1 MILRRDTN
9 SGFTLPMPRERA
21 FTLIEVLIAATITV
35 VIVLMLG
42 GMFLSLTNTSMR
54 ASQRIDAF
62 RDARAALQIMERD
75 MANLVQLP
83 STSPTPT
90 PTPSTSPTPPPPLR
104 SAAYFALD
112 NVWQDPN
119 DPYSANTGSL
129 NRQMF
134 ALIARSSLTSSSST
148 SPTPTPTPTSGD
160 LCAIGYYCRWDTNHY
175 VLCRYFRDSATTF
188 AAIQSLVGTYIPV
201 TTLYTPSSSD
211 EVLAAY
217 IWNFN
222 VTLYDGSGNV
232 ISAYDPTTGTL
243 TGIYPY
249 ICDPSAITTKP
260 LPAAV
265 EISFN
270 TMSPEA
276 ARTVMSVSSS
286 PNDWMNTT
294 TTNYQRLILPHMY
307 QFRTRIN
314 LQ

>member
-1 MILRRDTN
+1 
-9 SGFTLPMPRERA
+9 MPRERA
-21 FTLIEVLIAATITV
+21 FTLAEVLIAAAITV

-62 RDARAALQIMERD
+62 RDARAALQIIERD

-112 NVWQDPN
+112 NVWQDTAN
-119 DPYSANTGSL
+119 DPYSANAGSL

-134 ALIARSSLTSSSST
+134 ALIARSSLASSSST
-148 SPTPTPTPTSGD
+148 LPSGD
-160 LCAIGYYCRWDTNHY
+160 LCAVGYYCRWDTNHY

-188 AAIQSLVGTYIPV
+188 AAIQSLVGTYLPV
-201 TTLYTPSSSD
+201 ATLYTPNTPSGSD

-217 IWNFN
+217 VWNFN

-249 ICDPSAITTKP
+249 ICDPSATTTNP

-314 LQ
+314 FR

>member
-1 MILRRDTN
+1 
-9 SGFTLPMPRERA
+9 MPRERA

-35 VIVLMLG
+35 VIVLVLG
-42 GMFLSLTNTSMR
+42 GMFLSLVNTSMR

-62 RDARAALQIMERD
+62 RDARAALQIIERD

-83 STSPTPT
+83 NASPPV
-90 PTPSTSPTPPPPLR
+90 PLM

-112 NVWQDPN
+112 NVWQDTAN
-119 DPYSANTGSL
+119 DPYSANIGSL

-134 ALIARSSLTSSSST
+134 AVIARSSLASSSST
-148 SPTPTPTPTSGD
+148 LPSGD
-160 LCAIGYYCRWDTNHY
+160 LCAVGYYCRWDTNHY

-188 AAIQSLVGTYIPV
+188 AAIQSLVGTYVPV
-201 TTLYTPSSSD
+201 ATLYTPNTPSGSD

-217 IWNFN
+217 VWNFN

-249 ICDPSAITTKP
+249 ICDPSATTTNP

>member
-1 MILRRDTN
+1 MNLRRDTN

-21 FTLIEVLIAATITV
+21 FTLPMPRERAFTLVELMIAAAITV
-35 VIVLMLG
+35 VIVLVLG
-42 GMFLSLTNTSMR
+42 GMFLSLMNTSMR
-54 ASQRIDAF
+54 ASQRTDAF
-62 RDARAALQIMERD
+62 RDARAALQTIERD

-83 STSPTPT
+83 STLPTPT
-90 PTPSTSPTPPPPLR
+90 PTPTTSAAPAPLK

-119 DPYSANTGSL
+119 DPYSANNGSL
-129 NRQMF
+129 NRQLF

-160 LCAIGYYCRWDTNHY
+160 LCAVGYYCRWDTNHY
-175 VLCRYFRDSATTF
+175 VLCRHFRDSATTF
-188 AAIQSLVGTYIPV
+188 TNIQSYPDTYVPA
-201 TTLYTPSSSD
+201 TTLYVPSPND

-217 IWNFN
+217 VWNFN
-222 VTLYDGSGNV
+222 VTLYDGSGAV
-232 ISAYDPTTGTL
+232 INA
-243 TGIYPY
+243 YPY
-249 ICDPSAITTKP
+249 ICDPSAITINP
-260 LPAAV
+260 LPAAI

-270 TMSPEA
+270 AISPQA
-276 ARTVMSVSSS
+276 ARTLMSVSSS

-294 TTNYQRLILPHMY
+294 TQNYQRLILPHMY